1 MGGRPV
7 LEMAFGRIQSPANGF
22 NIHVAVQSVGSFLLQ
37 RIEFA
42 ILAASIHAASAPVV
56 EKPATGESDQIGD
69 CLHPGARILQS
80 VDEVADDRLAFRAR
94 PYRFKGFIMQLVS
107 LPNSRSN
114 VIPAVLGKGQ

>member
-7 LEMAFGRIQSPANGF
+7 LEMAFGRIQSPADGF

-42 ILAASIHAASAPVV
+42 ILAASIHDASAPVV
-56 EKPATGESDQIGD
+56 EKPATGKSDQIGD

-80 VDEVADDRLAFRAR
+80 LNEVADDRLAFRTR
-94 PYRFKGFIMQLVS
+94 PYCVKGFVVQFVS
-107 LPNSRSN
+107 LPIACSN
-114 VIPAVLGKGQ
+114 IISIRQSKGQ